1 MLQEESDFAAAVDAV
16 LGECVNN
23 TVPLAD
29 SLGDT
34 VEEAGEAITKFM
46 QPFLE
51 RRRSLHLLVEKER
64 ASLNEGKEGSRG
76 KLLLQKVK
84 EAWKITN
91 LAAGKEGAGRL
102 LLWAELLVLCGAT
115 IESGEDPN
123 PIARCIAELM
133 DRVVQD
139 TAAFYEVMKKLKA
152 EEKLALN
159 SPRGARQTRSPQRQ
173 RSWVN
178 LITQHTNTT
187 TQLTHEMHHVDT
199 KCRR

>member
-139 TAAFYEVMKKLKA
+139 TAAFYDVMKKLKA
-152 EEKLALN
+152 EEKLAFN
-159 SPRGARQTRSPQRQ
+159 SPRGARPARSPQRQ

-178 LITQHTNTT
+178 LITLYCNKLNHNTT
-187 TQLTHEMHHVDT
+187 HPHSRNAS
-199 KCRR
+199 CRH

>member
-1 MLQEESDFAAAVDAV
+1 MLHEESDFAAAVDAV
-16 LGECVNN
+16 LGECVNS
-23 TVPLAD
+23 TTPLAD

-51 RRRSLHLLVEKER
+51 RLRALHLLIEKER
-64 ASLNEGKEGSRG
+64 TSLNENEHNNEGKEGSRG

-115 IESGEDPN
+115 IESG
-123 PIARCIAELM
+123 
-133 DRVVQD
+133 
-139 TAAFYEVMKKLKA
+139 
-152 EEKLALN
+152 
-159 SPRGARQTRSPQRQ
+159 
-173 RSWVN
+173 
-178 LITQHTNTT
+178 
-187 TQLTHEMHHVDT
+187 
-199 KCRR
+199 